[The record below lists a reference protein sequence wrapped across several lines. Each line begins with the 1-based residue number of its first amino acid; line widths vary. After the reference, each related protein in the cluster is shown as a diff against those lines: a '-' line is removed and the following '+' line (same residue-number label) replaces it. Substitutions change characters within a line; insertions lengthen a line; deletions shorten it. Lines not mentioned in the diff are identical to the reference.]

1 MGKFLATRH
10 RNKRGSQGFGV
21 MRFCGNFYFKVRYC
35 SVQSPSR
42 VGGNFNFTSR
52 YYWWKKILPRN
63 DLLPFLK
70 YDNSTNPKRWTRTGY
85 LKTESN
91 SRLHQIHFQ
100 LDLSDMRNLHAGEC
114 QLMKK
119 YSASSIFDFIDFNII
134 ITDVF
139 LSVTKVFI
147 RKAKRLSKYEDGVV

>member
-1 MGKFLATRH
+1 MGPSMYKQSVAISKFLIPLQRFVEIVLSVISRPIWGNSWRH

-100 LDLSDMRNLHAGEC
+100 LDLSACVIYTRT
-114 QLMKK
+114 
-119 YSASSIFDFIDFNII
+119 SAS
-134 ITDVF
+134 
-139 LSVTKVFI
+139 
-147 RKAKRLSKYEDGVV
+147 

>member
-1 MGKFLATRH
+1 M
-10 RNKRGSQGFGV
+10 
-21 MRFCGNFYFKVRYC
+21 
-35 SVQSPSR
+35 
-42 VGGNFNFTSR
+42 
-52 YYWWKKILPRN
+52 
-63 DLLPFLK
+63 
-70 YDNSTNPKRWTRTGY
+70 
-85 LKTESN
+85 N

-100 LDLSDMRNLHAGEC
+100 LDLSDMRNLHAREC